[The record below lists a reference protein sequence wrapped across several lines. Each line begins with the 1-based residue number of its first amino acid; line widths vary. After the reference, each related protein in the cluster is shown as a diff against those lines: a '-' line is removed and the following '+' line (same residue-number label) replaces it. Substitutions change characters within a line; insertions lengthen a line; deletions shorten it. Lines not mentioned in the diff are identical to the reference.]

1 MTFSKIFVIAEKGMI
16 MVLLRK
22 LLLVCEFCDNLIKQ
36 FDFKSTLNG
45 QS

>member
-1 MTFSKIFVIAEKGMI
+1 MIAI
-16 MVLLRK
+16 LFWK
-22 LLLVCEFCDNLIKQ
+22 LLLICEFCDNLIEQ